1 MNFFNFHNIFS
12 YGKRWTCKNEIP
24 PHFKRDF
31 PLGLLVIGL
40 TGLNMVYPDMN
51 KNLETI
57 LQVTAS
63 VGFGVL
69 VYDTIVLFK
78 KIRALKRKDKS

>member
-1 MNFFNFHNIFS
+1 
-12 YGKRWTCKNEIP
+12 
-24 PHFKRDF
+24 
-31 PLGLLVIGL
+31 
-40 TGLNMVYPDMN
+40 MVYPDMN